1 MPDPKHVVIGGLSVP
16 LDVEALESLPVNPGG
31 LIQFDFS
38 HRHILFAIR
47 YQEQE
52 TDGLLRIVGD
62 AGPLPFSAEAP
73 AARAGLVQ
81 IMLEAND
88 VLGHRFRLAD
98 GRILLGAE
106 MIIDRPVTA
115 TKLIGAVA
123 QVLVPA
129 IPYLDLIAVYIRPPL
144 APAAP
149 GQPALRPEWKR
160 KALAGKR

>member
-1 MPDPKHVVIGGLSVP
+1 MPDPKHVVIGGLCLP
-16 LDVEALESLPVNPGG
+16 LDVETLESLPVNPAG

-38 HRHILFAIR
+38 YRSIRFAVR
-47 YQEQE
+47 YAERE
-52 TDGLLRIVGD
+52 ADGQIKIVGD

-88 VLGHRFRLAD
+88 VLGPRFRLAD

-106 MIIDRPVTA
+106 MIIAPPMTA
-115 TKLIGAVA
+115 TKLIGVVA
-123 QVLVPA
+123 SVVLPA

-149 GQPALRPEWKR
+149 GVPALRPEWKR
-160 KALAGKR
+160 KPIVGKR